1 VSKTIEGGCLCGAV
15 RYRIHGK
22 PLVSVTCQC
31 RSCRRAS
38 GAAVVPWLHLSSES
52 FTFVAGQPAEFSSST
67 SVTRT
72 FCQRCGTP
80 LTYWRSDYGA
90 TIDVTTCSLDDPEA
104 CPPVAHLWTSHRLC
118 WVKLADDL
126 PCFAEGLPSS

>member
-1 VSKTIEGGCLCGAV
+1 MSTTIEGGCLCGAV
-15 RYRIHGK
+15 RYRIQGT
-22 PLVSVTCQC
+22 PLVSVTCHC

-38 GAAVVPWLHLSSES
+38 GAAVVPWLHVTSES
-52 FTFVAGQPAEFSSST
+52 FSFVAGQPAGFNSSP

-72 FCQRCGTP
+72 FCGRCGTP

-90 TIDVTTCSLDDPEA
+90 TIDVTTCSLDDPDA
-104 CPPVAHLWTSHRLC
+104 YPPVAHVWTSHRLG

-126 PCFAEGLPSS
+126 PCFDEGLPST